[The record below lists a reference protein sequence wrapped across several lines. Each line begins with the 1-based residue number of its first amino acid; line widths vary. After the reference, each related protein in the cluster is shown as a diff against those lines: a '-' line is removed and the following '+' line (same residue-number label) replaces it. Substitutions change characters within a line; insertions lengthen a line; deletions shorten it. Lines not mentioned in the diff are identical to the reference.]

1 MKKSDRGSRFLHCKE
16 AVDTDQTW
24 SKQEKWASKKEFL
37 QLMEVEEFDAHL
49 ASGRIIWRVCP
60 HTPGVYEYQDTASFM
75 KESKVKKGRSTSKGV
90 EYDPDEQEEE
100 AFASLWVLMA
110 TVVCLPLSWKPIP
123 LEKGKPF
130 GKGKDKGKGKG
141 KGKGKVPVLA
151 IKDKDQEEDDLQ
163 EEEEEEEEQP
173 PEETLE
179 KVMKRAKRA
188 RDACSSQLDDL
199 EEVLEK
205 AKSRLSKSARED
217 TEKKLQALKKAQLH
231 LKNVLAK
238 KPSLEVLKP
247 ALVKCASLCK
257 DAKEEAKELKQLANK
272 AFSKAS
278 TAK

>member
-1 MKKSDRGSRFLHCKE
+1 
-16 AVDTDQTW
+16 
-24 SKQEKWASKKEFL
+24 
-37 QLMEVEEFDAHL
+37 
-49 ASGRIIWRVCP
+49 
-60 HTPGVYEYQDTASFM
+60 
-75 KESKVKKGRSTSKGV
+75 
-90 EYDPDEQEEE
+90 
-100 AFASLWVLMA
+100 
-110 TVVCLPLSWKPIP
+110 
-123 LEKGKPF
+123 
-130 GKGKDKGKGKG
+130 
-141 KGKGKVPVLA
+141 
-151 IKDKDQEEDDLQ
+151 
-163 EEEEEEEEQP
+163 
-173 PEETLE
+173 
-179 KVMKRAKRA
+179 MKRAKRA

-257 DAKEEAKELKQLANK
+257 DAQEEAKELKQLANK